1 MTEAEFLEAG
11 KQAWRRQAWQE
22 AMDCYDSALAIN
34 PQSHAAELKNMVER
48 IIRIASNT
56 QPICTH
62 LCSFKCLLFKTAM
75 VTATELYT

>member
-34 PQSHAAELKNMVER
+34 PQSHAAELKNMAER
-48 IIRIASNT
+48 ILEFYCHDMLN
-56 QPICTH
+56 P
-62 LCSFKCLLFKTAM
+62 
-75 VTATELYT
+75 

>member
-11 KQAWRRQAWQE
+11 KQACRRQAWQE

-48 IIRIASNT
+48 ILEFYCHDMLN
-56 QPICTH
+56 P
-62 LCSFKCLLFKTAM
+62 
-75 VTATELYT
+75 